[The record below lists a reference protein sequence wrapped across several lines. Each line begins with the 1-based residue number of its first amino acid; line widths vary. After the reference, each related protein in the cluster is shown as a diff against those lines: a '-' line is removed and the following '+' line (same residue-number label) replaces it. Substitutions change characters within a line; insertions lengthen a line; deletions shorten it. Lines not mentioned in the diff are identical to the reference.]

1 MCGDVNVR
9 ANRYLHKSTIS
20 AIKLCSH
27 VNSLSMELGILTNKN
42 KSSALQLLQVFCQVF
57 SPV

>member
-1 MCGDVNVR
+1 MCGDVIVR

-27 VNSLSMELGILTNKN
+27 VNSLSMELGILTSKIRGSL
-42 KSSALQLLQVFCQVF
+42 SSLF
-57 SPV
+57 SCKE